1 MVMSGEKTLILSSV
15 IPAFKMFTYSWEQ
28 LAVKHP
34 RLSPWI
40 DIGMAKAT
48 EYYKRMDRTSAYI
61 MTMCECLNL

>member
-1 MVMSGEKTLILSSV
+1 MVMSSEKTLILSGA
-15 IPAFKMFTYSWEQ
+15 IPAFKMFMSLWEQ
-28 LAVKHP
+28 LVVKHP

-48 EYYKRMDRTSAYI
+48 EYYKQMDHTSAYI